1 VICVPEA
8 EQQEDEAST
17 DGGMSETAQTAPA
30 AEVCIET
37 TVPKQGQN
45 LW

>member
-1 VICVPEA
+1 MVVCVPEV
-8 EQQEDEAST
+8 EKDEDAST
-17 DGGMSETAQTAPA
+17 DGMSETAQTAPA